1 MIMSFESSNFWVY
14 DSRGMIE
21 KICSKE
27 GIKKHQYNS
36 NASRTAITTKE
47 RIDFSQ
53 YQIIDGDGKLIKA
66 TGSIAYDT
74 AEV

>member
-14 DSRGMIE
+14 DSKGM
-21 KICSKE
+21 ICSKE

-36 NASRTAITTKE
+36 NASRTAVITKE

-53 YQIIDGDGKLIKA
+53 YQIIDGDGRLIKA

-74 AEV
+74 AGV